1 MVVTWEPV
9 NGYRQVLVGPGHPYI
24 TRGLPM
30 DFPGV
35 GHGQND
41 LFVFQARAFLDQIA
55 GLNELPPCPAL
66 ADGLH
71 NMRALE
77 AIVAAA
83 DTGGTAV
90 KVR

>member
-1 MVVTWEPV
+1 MRPPPPVVASDRPRAEGSSRWVTV
-9 NGYRQVLVGPGHPYI
+9 C
-24 TRGLPM
+24 
-30 DFPGV
+30 
-35 GHGQND
+35 
-41 LFVFQARAFLDQIA
+41 QARAFLDQIA

-83 DTGGTAV
+83 DTDGKAV
-90 KVR
+90 KVS